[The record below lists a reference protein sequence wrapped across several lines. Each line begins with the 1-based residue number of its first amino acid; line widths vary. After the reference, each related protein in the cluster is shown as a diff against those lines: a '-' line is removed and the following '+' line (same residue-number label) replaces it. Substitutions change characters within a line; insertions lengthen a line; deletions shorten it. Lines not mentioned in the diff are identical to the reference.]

1 MAYTITADYNPLQE
15 PYKLLKDLLQWISN
29 RKWYPREL
37 GKPRIS
43 WASSHQRLVL
53 AVIEAG
59 DEKLYVPVWVD
70 SKPPVLP
77 VDYVVV
83 NAGGRTYYAY
93 EAEYNPEYLERI
105 KNLREVEVQGEI
117 PRMENNPYI
126 IPTISTSILLR
137 LKSNNKNYL
146 FKSYRVI
153 NKYNPEPLL
162 LKSLTISGFNKAPR
176 LYAALYMS
184 RESSYIGVI
193 EEYFGRGVEVGSIF
207 YRDLKKYLGGKP
219 SEIQGLAEQV
229 GVSVAEMHK
238 AIVRSGLSEVV
249 PEIIDKSD
257 IAKWRNR
264 IISRYEYLNSNLK
277 EQLPRRLLSSLDENG
292 IGSALGLLDE
302 FLGKKKMLIHQNL
315 HLGQLLSI
323 QGRRLVI
330 LDFNGEP
337 GRPPEERMSKEPPA
351 RDLACILRS
360 LHYIGFVGLR
370 EAAGLSSEKLA
381 EKLLAEDSLG
391 GLVDKTAEWICMAI
405 TTIIYSYS
413 ESMRKYREEVHGVS
427 KGFTQW
433 LIRAVEPWVVE
444 RALYEATYELRYRRG
459 MLYVP
464 LAPLYPG
471 LTLKYC
477 EVLRTPPP

>member
-1 MAYTITADYNPLQE
+1 MAYTITADYNPLRE
-15 PYKLLKDLLQWISN
+15 PYKLLSDLLEWISS

-43 WASSHQRLVL
+43 WATSYQELVL
-53 AVIEAG
+53 AVIEV
-59 DEKLYVPVWVD
+59 DNEKLYVPVWVD
-70 SKPPVLP
+70 SKPPILP
-77 VDYVVV
+77 VDYVVINTSDRV
-83 NAGGRTYYAY
+83 YYVY
-93 EAEYNPEYLERI
+93 EAEYNPRYLEKI
-105 KNLREVEVQGEI
+105 KSLKEVKVEGEI
-117 PRMENNPYI
+117 PGIKNNPYI
-126 IPTISTSILLR
+126 IPAISTSILLR
-137 LKSNNKNYL
+137 LKDNDKNYL
-146 FKSYRVI
+146 FKSYRII
-153 NKYNPEPLL
+153 NAYNPEPIL
-162 LKSLTISGFNKAPR
+162 LKSLTISGFTKAPR
-176 LYAALYMS
+176 LYAALYMDK
-184 RESSYIGVI
+184 ENSYIGVV

-207 YRDLKKYLGGKP
+207 YRDLRKYLNGKP
-219 SEIQGLAEQV
+219 SEIQGLAENV
-229 GVSVAEMHK
+229 GASVAELHK
-238 AIVRSGLSEVV
+238 AIAKSGLPQVM
-249 PEIIDKSD
+249 PETIDKND
-257 IAKWRNR
+257 IVKWRNR
-264 IISRYEYLNSNLK
+264 IISRYEYLNNNLK
-277 EQLPRRLLSSLDENG
+277 ELLPRKLLSSLDRNG

-323 QGRRLVI
+323 HGRELVI

-381 EKLLAEDSLG
+381 ERLLAEDSLG

-413 ESMRKYREEVHGVS
+413 ENMGEYKGEVHGVD

-433 LIRAVEPWVVE
+433 LIRAVEPWVIE
-444 RALYEATYELRYRRG
+444 RALYEATYELKHRRG